1 VSRARALAVL
11 VCTPT
16 LLDTHGSSVE
26 QLRMLNAVCRFV
38 ESSAGLSL
46 LPGRAPEFANALG
59 TGD

>member
-1 VSRARALAVL
+1 
-11 VCTPT
+11 